1 VPREEREQ
9 HVRFPPG
16 KHWSL
21 NIEAV
26 AYLDLDGK
34 PGFKM
39 ALHNAGARWFFY
51 VAHLWEPGWSIVDV
65 TDAANPRYLRF
76 IPGPP
81 NTWTLQIQIADGR
94 MITALEKIPKKW
106 LPPPDPAVSNEEG
119 FLIWDLADPENPRQL
134 GHYRTGGN
142 GTHRNYY
149 AGGRYVHATA
159 LPEGFDGHIY
169 QIIDI
174 ADPAH
179 PVEISRWW
187 RRGQWVAGGEAG
199 VPFGTMLHGG
209 AYVVGDRAYL
219 PYSAGGF
226 VILNIANI
234 ERPCLVSDLPFS
246 PPFQSF
252 IAVHTA
258 QPLPE
263 RNLVV
268 VNSEAIAENCD
279 EPLGYAGLVDIAD
292 ETKPRLV
299 SLFPLPAPPPDAPF
313 RNFCL
318 RGGRFGPH
326 NQHQHQFQS
335 ALLRND
341 DLVFLTYFNAGLR
354 IYDISDPRLPR
365 EVGHF
370 VPPDPVERRG
380 PQPSRLVPQSEDVV
394 VDARGFIYVSDKNHG
409 VYILRSN
416 LAG

>member
-1 VPREEREQ
+1 VP
-9 HVRFPPG
+9 FPPG
-16 KHWSL
+16 QHWSR
-21 NIEAV
+21 NVEPV
-26 AYLDLDGK
+26 AYLDLGGK

-39 ALHNAGARWFFY
+39 ALHRAGARWYFY

-65 TDAANPRYLRF
+65 TDARHPRFVRF
-76 IPGPP
+76 IPGPA
-81 NTWTLQIQIADGR
+81 NTWTLQIQIAEDR
-94 MITALEKIPKKW
+94 MITGLEKIPDNW
-106 LPPPDPAVSNEEG
+106 EAGGGARGQPNEEG
-119 FLIWDLADPENPRQL
+119 FLIWDLADPEIPKRL
-134 GHYRTGGN
+134 GHYRTGGD

-149 AGGRYVHATA
+149 AGGRYVHTAA
-159 LPEGFDGHIY
+159 LPQGFDGHIY
-169 QIIDI
+169 QIVDI
-174 ADPAH
+174 ADPAR

-187 RRGQWVAGGEAG
+187 RKGQWVAGGEGG

-226 VILNIANI
+226 VILDISDVK
-234 ERPCLVSDLPFS
+234 RPLLVSDLPFS

-263 RNLVV
+263 RKLVV

-292 ETKPRLV
+292 ETKPRLAA
-299 SLFPLPAPPPDAPF
+299 LFPLPAPPAGAPF
-313 RNFCL
+313 KNFCE

-326 NQHQHQFQS
+326 NQHQHQFQE
-335 ALLRND
+335 ALLRDD

-354 IYDISDPRLPR
+354 IYDISDARLPR
-365 EVGHF
+365 EVGYF
-370 VPPDPVERRG
+370 VPPDPVARRG

-394 VDARGFIYVSDKNHG
+394 VDARGFIYVTDKNHG
-409 VYILRSN
+409 VYVLRFDPK
-416 LAG
+416 G